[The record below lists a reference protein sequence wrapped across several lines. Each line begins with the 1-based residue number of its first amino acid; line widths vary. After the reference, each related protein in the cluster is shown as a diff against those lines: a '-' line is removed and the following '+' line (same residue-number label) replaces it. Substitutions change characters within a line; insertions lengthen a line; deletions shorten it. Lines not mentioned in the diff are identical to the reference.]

1 VAGVGVAGST
11 TNDRP
16 IGSFVL
22 QHYGEAGRLRWTV
35 QPTNS
40 LAPDPAQVRLCDMA
54 VTNAAIWLFG
64 QYGAGGALFKFD
76 QHGNQLWSYAAS
88 ESATASRM
96 LVDHVG
102 NAYLVHSSTN
112 AITVTRVDPDG
123 KLVDESAYS
132 IPAGQTMTVQ
142 AVAIDS
148 HGRLYLGGGQTDQS
162 GHAAMMFLRFDPQI
176 SAFSLTTDD
185 HSLAAAGGVKAITI
199 DPSGDIYVTGYLANA
214 AGRSIQVTSR
224 YTSALQMEKL
234 PDGPLRLRY
243 VTAPQQPLTLEA
255 TQDFVDWRAIAT
267 NRADATGFV
276 QFEDAD
282 AATLPLRFYRTRT
295 DTAAPAPLPH
305 GKMTPSVD

>member
-1 VAGVGVAGST
+1 
-11 TNDRP
+11 
-16 IGSFVL
+16 
-22 QHYGEAGRLRWTV
+22 
-35 QPTNS
+35 
-40 LAPDPAQVRLCDMA
+40 
-54 VTNAAIWLFG
+54 
-64 QYGAGGALFKFD
+64 
-76 QHGNQLWSYAAS
+76 
-88 ESATASRM
+88 
-96 LVDHVG
+96 
-102 NAYLVHSSTN
+102 LVHSSTN

-132 IPAGQTMTVQ
+132 IPAGQTMTVE
-142 AVAIDS
+142 AVAMDP
-148 HGRLYLGGGQTDQS
+148 HGRFYMGGQNDES

-185 HSLAAAGGVKAITI
+185 HSLAAAGDVKAIAI
-199 DPSGDIYVTGYLANA
+199 DPSGDIYVTGYLASA

-295 DTAAPAPLPH
+295 NTAAP
-305 GKMTPSVD
+305 TP